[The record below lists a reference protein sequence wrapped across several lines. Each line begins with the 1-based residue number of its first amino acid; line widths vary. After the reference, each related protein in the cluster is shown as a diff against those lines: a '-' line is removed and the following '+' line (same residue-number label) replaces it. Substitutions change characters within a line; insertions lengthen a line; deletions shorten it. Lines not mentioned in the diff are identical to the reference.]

1 MADRVFRLG
10 SRWDA
15 SLRRTLRKLAGVT
28 GGLALV
34 VIGVPVFVTPIP
46 LGMPLIALG
55 LFLLLRTSSW
65 ARLLRRRLTRRYPE
79 TARRLD
85 AARGVLTDAFH
96 RARAALTALWRQR
109 S

>member
-28 GGLALV
+28 GGLTLV
-34 VIGVPVFVTPIP
+34 VIGLPVFVTPIP
-46 LGMPLIALG
+46 LGTPLIALG

-65 ARLLRRRLTRRYPE
+65 ARLLRRRLARRYPE

-85 AARGVLTDAFH
+85 ATRAVLTDSV
-96 RARAALTALWRQR
+96 QR
-109 S
+109 IRRVLSGRPRRR